1 VTQRSVPGGSAGPGG
16 SRSGGSGRFERK
28 PSAYRRWVTADG
40 AAGPSGEGG
49 FRAEPGRYH
58 LYVSYA
64 CPWAHRTLILREL
77 KGIASLTGV
86 SVVNWKLG
94 REGWSFEPGPGVVA
108 DPGGAGLL
116 SQVYE
121 RGDPAFSGRA
131 TTPLLW
137 DKATA
142 RIVSNESAEIVRMFN
157 SAFDAVGARPGD
169 YYPEPLRAEIDA
181 IEERVYER
189 LNNGVYRA
197 GFATTQAAYEEAA
210 RDVFQMLDEL
220 EARLAGQR
228 WLVGNRFTEADVRTF
243 VTLIRFDAV
252 YHGHFK
258 CNVRR
263 ICDYPHLFGYTRDI
277 YQLPGVA
284 STVDFEHIK
293 HHYYESHLSVNPTG
307 IVPIGPA
314 QDFDAAHARARLGP
328 APEL

>member
-1 VTQRSVPGGSAGPGG
+1 VDGS
-16 SRSGGSGRFERK
+16 
-28 PSAYRRWVTADG
+28 
-40 AAGPSGEGG
+40 AGPSGEGG

-77 KGIASLTGV
+77 KSIAPLVGV

-108 DPGGAGLL
+108 DPGGARLL
-116 SQVYE
+116 SQVYQ
-121 RGDPAFSGRA
+121 RGDAAFSGRA
-131 TTPLLW
+131 TTPLLL
-137 DKATA
+137 DQATA
-142 RIVSNESAEIVRMFN
+142 RIVSNESAEVVRMFN

-169 YYPEPLRAEIDA
+169 YYPAPLRAEIDA

-220 EARLAGQR
+220 EARLAGRR

-263 ICDYPHLFGYTRDI
+263 ICDYEHLFGYTRDI
-277 YQLPGVA
+277 YQLPGIA
-284 STVDFEHIK
+284 STVNFEHIK

-307 IVPIGPA
+307 IVPLGPA
-314 QDFDAAHARARLGP
+314 QDFGAAHGRARLGP
-328 APEL
+328 DPEL

>member
-1 VTQRSVPGGSAGPGG
+1 VTGSPASGPGSSPTRGQFQRSPSVYRSWITSDGSP
-16 SRSGGSGRFERK
+16 
-28 PSAYRRWVTADG
+28 
-40 AAGPSGEGG
+40 GPSGEGG
-49 FRAEPGRYH
+49 FSAEPGRYH

-77 KGIASLTGV
+77 KGLSSMLGV

-94 REGWSFEPGPGVVA
+94 RSGWTFEPGPRVIA
-108 DPGGAGLL
+108 DPVCGARLL
-116 SQVYE
+116 AEVYQ
-121 RGDPAFSGRA
+121 RGDPEFAGRA
-131 TTPLLW
+131 TTPLLF

-157 SAFDAVGARPGD
+157 SAFDRVGARPGD
-169 YYPEPLRAEIDA
+169 YYPPPLRAEIDSL
-181 IEERVYER
+181 EERIYAM

-197 GFATTQAAYEEAA
+197 GFAGTQAAYEEAA
-210 RDVFQMLDEL
+210 RDVFAMLDEL
-220 EARLAGQR
+220 ERLLGKQR
-228 WLVGNRFTEADVRTF
+228 WLVGNRFTEADIRAF

-263 ICDYPHLFGYTRDI
+263 ISDYEHLSRYTRDI

-284 STVDFEHIK
+284 ATVDFEHIK
-293 HHYYESHLSVNPTG
+293 HHYYESHLGVNPTG

-314 QDFDAAHARARLGP
+314 QDFEAAHGRAGLGP
-328 APEL
+328 TPEL